1 MIKTICPQYIGA
13 KEDFYQAAPLIA
25 QQGYFQGYYSFEPE
39 ADTAQGACK
48 TAALLQEF
56 GLQPVGF
63 RVPVDISQPEIDF
76 PAALEQFAPTLY
88 TAAAC
93 GYRGALTWI
102 MPGCNTMPVQ
112 QYQDMLIGRLERLC
126 KMLEEYGIPLGIEMV
141 APRTLQQQYRYPAP
155 CRTEDL
161 LTLIERVGQSGL
173 GIILDSFHFYCAG
186 HTPEEYMLI
195 NRPEQI
201 VMVHISDGVA
211 GRSAEEQQDL
221 DRRLPGENGSAAC
234 HIMMEWLQK
243 IGYQGAVIPEP
254 LDKRLSDLPLDI
266 ALKCAAN
273 AVQSVWPP
281 KQ

>member
-1 MIKTICPQYIGA
+1 MIKTICPQYLGA

-39 ADTAQGACK
+39 VDTAQGACR
-48 TAALLQEF
+48 TAALFQEY

-63 RVPVDISQPEIDF
+63 RVPIDISRPEIDF

-112 QYQDMLIGRLERLC
+112 QYQDMLVERLAGLC
-126 KMLEEYGIPLGIEMV
+126 EMLAVYGIPLGIEMV

-161 LTLIERVGQSGL
+161 LMLIERVGHSGL
-173 GIILDSFHFYCAG
+173 GMILDSFHFYCAG
-186 HTPEEYMLI
+186 HTPEEYAQI
-195 NRPEQI
+195 VRPEQVI
-201 VMVHISDGVA
+201 MAQISDGVA

-221 DRRLPGENGSAAC
+221 DRRLPGENGTAAC
-234 HIMMEWLQK
+234 KEMLLYLQS

-254 LDKRLSDLPLDI
+254 LDQRLAQLSFDAVLER
-266 ALKCAAN
+266 AAR
-273 AVQSVWPP
+273 AVQSVWPE
-281 KQ
+281 

>member
-1 MIKTICPQYIGA
+1 MIKTICPQYLGA

-48 TAALLQEF
+48 TAALFQEC

-63 RVPVDISQPEIDF
+63 RVPIDISRPEIDF

-112 QYQDMLIGRLERLC
+112 QYQDMLVERLAGLC
-126 KMLEEYGIPLGIEMV
+126 EMLAAYGIPLGIEMV
-141 APRTLQQQYRYPAP
+141 APRTLQQRYRYPAP

-161 LTLIERVGQSGL
+161 LTLIKRVGNSRL

-186 HTPEEYMLI
+186 HTPEEYAQI
-195 NRPEQI
+195 VRPEQVI
-201 VMVHISDGVA
+201 MAHISDGVA

-221 DRRLPGENGSAAC
+221 DRRLPGENGTAAC
-234 HIMMEWLQK
+234 KEMLLYLQS

-254 LDKRLSDLPLDI
+254 LDQRLAQLSFDAVLER
-266 ALKCAAN
+266 AAR
-273 AVQSVWPP
+273 AVQSVWPE
-281 KQ
+281 

>member
-1 MIKTICPQYIGA
+1 MIKTICPQYISA

-39 ADTAQGACK
+39 IDTAQGANK
-48 TAALLQEF
+48 TAALLQEC

-63 RVPVDISQPEIDF
+63 RVPIDISQPEIDF
-76 PAALEQFAPTLY
+76 TAALEQFAPTLH

-102 MPGCNTMPVQ
+102 MPGCDTMPVQ
-112 QYQDMLIGRLERLC
+112 QYQDMIVERLAGLC
-126 KMLEEYGIPLGIEMV
+126 EMLTVYGIPLGVEMV

-161 LTLIERVGQSGL
+161 LMLIERVGCSRLGL
-173 GIILDSFHFYCAG
+173 ILDSFHFYCAG
-186 HTPEEYMLI
+186 HTPEEYVQI
-195 NRPEQI
+195 TRPEQI
-201 VMVHISDGVA
+201 VMAHISDGVA
-211 GRSAEEQQDL
+211 GRRAEEQQDL
-221 DRRLPGENGSAAC
+221 DRRLPGENGTAAC
-234 HIMMEWLQK
+234 HIMLEWLQE

-254 LDKRLSDLPLDI
+254 LDKRLSALPLDI
-266 ALKCAAN
+266 ALKRAAD
-273 AVQSVWPP
+273 AVQSVWPK

>member
-1 MIKTICPQYIGA
+1 MIKTICPQYISA

-48 TAALLQEF
+48 TAALFQEC

-63 RVPVDISQPEIDF
+63 RVPIDISRPEIDF

-102 MPGCNTMPVQ
+102 MPGCDTMSVQ
-112 QYQDMLIGRLERLC
+112 QYQDMLVERLERLC
-126 KMLEEYGIPLGIEMV
+126 RMLDEYGIPLGIEMV
-141 APRTLQQQYRYPAP
+141 APRTLQQRYRYPAP

-161 LTLIERVGQSGL
+161 LTLIKRVGNSSL

-186 HTPEEYMLI
+186 HTPEEYAQI
-195 NRPEQI
+195 VRPEQVI
-201 VMVHISDGVA
+201 MAHISDGVA

-221 DRRLPGENGSAAC
+221 DRRLPGENGTAAC
-234 HIMMEWLQK
+234 KEMLLYLQS

-254 LDKRLSDLPLDI
+254 LDQRLAQLSFDAVLER
-266 ALKCAAN
+266 AAR
-273 AVQSVWPP
+273 AVQSVWPE
-281 KQ
+281 